1 MKTQKEL
8 LSYKNREKNLE
19 DIKRYHK
26 FKVMFYRSNDLL
38 HSKRVLAL
46 LKEILPYIIKLY
58 PEFDVT
64 LAKLIALHHDNH
76 EIIMKGGDISLQLKL
91 NMNYNGDHEGL
102 RLLHQEEILAVEK
115 LSESYPK
122 EIKGYKYKE
131 IAFHAVYKD
140 CIEAQVVSFV
150 DKIDGYCE
158 AIHEVLAGNNIF
170 LEPVINYLS
179 NTFNDLVRAYP
190 LIKELFEIKNVWFDL
205 KSIVD
210 LKDFFEDGLIGGKP
224 HTQETI
230 EKKTVIPQ
238 YEMWKKI
245 TLKNFGIEPL
255 TNQVEFHHNTK

>member
-1 MKTQKEL
+1 MTNRKEL
-8 LSYKNREKNLE
+8 LSWRHREENLRKIE
-19 DIKRYHK
+19 RYHK
-26 FKVMFYRSNDLL
+26 FVVMFYRTNDLI
-38 HSKRVLAL
+38 HSKRVGAMLE
-46 LKEILPYIIKLY
+46 EILPYIIKLY

-91 NMNYNGDHEGL
+91 DMIYNGDHEGL
-102 RLLHQEEILAVEK
+102 RLLHQEEILATEK

-122 EIKGYKYKE
+122 KIKGYNYKE
-131 IAFHAVYKD
+131 IALHAILKD
-140 CIEAQVVSFV
+140 CMEAQAVSFV
-150 DKIDGYCE
+150 DKIDGYSE
-158 AIHEVLAGNNIF
+158 AIHEVLAGNLVF

-205 KSIVD
+205 KSVVD

-224 HTQETI
+224 HTKETI
-230 EKKTVIPQ
+230 DKKTVIPQ

-255 TNQVEFHHNTK
+255 VNQAEFHHNTK